1 MAITTKKKYSGQNKT
16 DVLSG
21 RIRIEEG
28 NNRMVIQE
36 GAVELVNITKDGL
49 ALSDGTHLR
58 LLLGVFPDGTI
69 GLVVSKPGVDVTSV
83 FA

>member
-1 MAITTKKKYSGQNKT
+1 MAIQTKKKYSGQGKT

-21 RIRIEEG
+21 RIRLEEG
-28 NNRMVIQE
+28 NNRLVVQE
-36 GAVELVNITKDGL
+36 GSVELVTLTKNGL
-49 ALSDGTHLR
+49 ALSDGTNLR

-69 GLVVSKPGVDVTSV
+69 GLVVSKPGVDVSSV

>member
-49 ALSDGTHLR
+49 VLSDGSKNR
-58 LLLGVFPDGTI
+58 LILGRWPDGTI
-69 GLVVSKPGVDVTSV
+69 GLIISKEGIDVYDV
-83 FA
+83 FV